1 LITPLVGKSHSH
13 IGSRANW
20 ISRGIRGVPAVIFDQ
35 RHLVTGAQGVDNYIT
50 ILHSLTKG
58 RAAQAALRE
67 ERLPKA
73 QVIHK
78 LGPPEVMQ
86 WEDWPVPDLAP
97 GEVRLRHTAIG
108 VNFADTYHRG
118 GISHPWPVPPCPVVI
133 GFEGVGLVEDVGD
146 GVDDFQTGDRVAY
159 GIPPLGSYSEVRN
172 YPADKLLHL
181 PAGLDDKQ
189 VAALLMKGMTAHYL
203 LHRTYKVEPGDT
215 ILVHAAAGGMG
226 LILCQWAKALGTTVV
241 GTVSTEE
248 KAEVARAAGCDYPV
262 VRTKEDFVKKV
273 REVTDGEGA
282 AVVYEAIGKDTLQQ
296 SLDSLRPMG
305 VCAAYG
311 HVSGPPDPIDII
323 QDLGRR
329 GSLFITRPAIMHYVA
344 KRSDLEWT
352 ARDLFKAIG
361 DGVLDANINYEY
373 PLKDAVQAHRA
384 IESGKTLGATVLIP

>member
-1 LITPLVGKSHSH
+1 MSK
-13 IGSRANW
+13 
-20 ISRGIRGVPAVIFDQ
+20 
-35 RHLVTGAQGVDNYIT
+35 
-50 ILHSLTKG
+50 
-58 RAAQAALRE
+58 AL
-67 ERLPKA
+67 
-73 QVIHK
+73 VIHK
-78 LGPPEVMQ
+78 LGPPEAMQ
-86 WEDWPVPDLAP
+86 WQDWAVPDPVP
-97 GEVRLRHTAIG
+97 GEVRLRHTAVG

-133 GFEGVGLVEDVGD
+133 GFEGVGVVEDVGE
-146 GVDDFQTGDRVAY
+146 GVSAFKTGDRVAY

-181 PAGLDDKQ
+181 PKDLDDKL

-203 LHRTYKVEPGDT
+203 LHRTYKVQPGDT

-226 LILCQWAKALGTTVV
+226 LILCQWAKALGATVV
-241 GTVSTEE
+241 GTVSTKE
-248 KAEVARAAGCDYPV
+248 KADAARAAGCHHPV
-262 VRTKEDFVKKV
+262 VRSEEDFVAKV

-296 SLDSLRPMG
+296 SLDCLRLMG

-311 HVSGPPDPIDII
+311 HVSGPPDPVDII

-329 GSLFITRPAIMHYVA
+329 GSLFITRPTIMHYVA

-361 DGVLDANINYEY
+361 DGILDANINYEY
-373 PLKDAVQAHRA
+373 ALRDAVQAHKA